1 MVKSVLFFSIVCMT
15 NILYGEFREITP
27 LENISIIE
35 IENINQD
42 KGMKRIEK
50 KSRDN
55 SIKYEDS
62 RLNEGCELKE
72 ENKIEYIENGDEVK
86 EVIEKN
92 SVPLISEEQLI
103 QIINMA
109 KNSPLPENNVE
120 NKENSIISKES
131 DMIQQPDFL
140 IDIKNKLDK
149 YSFSDKSEDIYGG
162 QITAK
167 EITSDKIIDN
177 LEFGLG
183 VAYKNSEY
191 DNSQYENKNSDI
203 WSHTPIYATGK
214 YRLSSD
220 EDSSKY
226 LKLNLGYAI
235 GEYEENE
242 EYLERKN
249 QSGMYYGIGAG
260 VEYTDLSLDL
270 IYQVNKDAYEKW
282 DNSTKDDSRITFSI
296 DYKLS
301 F

>member
-1 MVKSVLFFSIVCMT
+1 MVKSILFFSIVCMT

-42 KGMKRIEK
+42 KDMRRIEK

-62 RLNEGCELKE
+62 KLNKGYELKE

-270 IYQVNKDAYEKW
+270 IYQVNKDAYEKR

>member
-1 MVKSVLFFSIVCMT
+1 MVKSVLFFSIVCIT
-15 NILYGEFREITP
+15 NVLFGEFKEITP
-27 LENISIIE
+27 LESIELSNKEEENYKNKE
-35 IENINQD
+35 IGDEKLKNCSVDYKEN
-42 KGMKRIEK
+42 E
-50 KSRDN
+50 
-55 SIKYEDS
+55 
-62 RLNEGCELKE
+62 ELKNSKLNKE
-72 ENKIEYIENGDEVK
+72 NNKIIYIENNEEIK

-92 SVPLISEEQLI
+92 KVPLITEEQLT
-103 QIINMA
+103 QIINIA
-109 KNSPLPENNVE
+109 KSSPLPENNVE

-191 DNSQYENKNSDI
+191 YNSQYENKNSDI

-214 YRLSSD
+214 YRLSND

-270 IYQVNKDAYEKW
+270 IYQVNKDAYESR

-296 DYKLS
+296 DYKLN

>member
-1 MVKSVLFFSIVCMT
+1 MVKSVLFFSIVCIT
-15 NILYGEFREITP
+15 NVLFGEFKEITP
-27 LENISIIE
+27 LESIELSNKEEENYKNKE
-35 IENINQD
+35 IGDEKLKNCSVDYKEN
-42 KGMKRIEK
+42 E
-50 KSRDN
+50 
-55 SIKYEDS
+55 
-62 RLNEGCELKE
+62 ELKNSKLNKE
-72 ENKIEYIENGDEVK
+72 NNKIIYIENNEEIK

-92 SVPLISEEQLI
+92 KVPLITEEQLT
-103 QIINMA
+103 QIINIA
-109 KNSPLPENNVE
+109 KSSPLPENNVE

-191 DNSQYENKNSDI
+191 YNSQYENKNSDI

-270 IYQVNKDAYEKW
+270 IYQVNKDAYESR

-296 DYKLS
+296 DYKLN

>member
-55 SIKYEDS
+55 SIKYENS
-62 RLNEGCELKE
+62 RLNEGCELKK

-270 IYQVNKDAYEKW
+270 IYQVNKDAYEKR

>member
-1 MVKSVLFFSIVCMT
+1 MVKSILFFSIVCMT
-15 NILYGEFREITP
+15 NILYGEFREINP

-42 KGMKRIEK
+42 KDMRRIEK

-62 RLNEGCELKE
+62 RLNEGDELKK

-131 DMIQQPDFL
+131 DMTQQPDFL

-270 IYQVNKDAYEKW
+270 IYQVNKDAYEKR

>member
-15 NILYGEFREITP
+15 NILYGEFREIIP

-62 RLNEGCELKE
+62 GLNEGCELKE

-183 VAYKNSEY
+183 
-191 DNSQYENKNSDI
+191 
-203 WSHTPIYATGK
+203 
-214 YRLSSD
+214 
-220 EDSSKY
+220 
-226 LKLNLGYAI
+226 
-235 GEYEENE
+235 
-242 EYLERKN
+242 
-249 QSGMYYGIGAG
+249 
-260 VEYTDLSLDL
+260 
-270 IYQVNKDAYEKW
+270 
-282 DNSTKDDSRITFSI
+282 
-296 DYKLS
+296 
-301 F
+301 

>member
-1 MVKSVLFFSIVCMT
+1 
-15 NILYGEFREITP
+15 
-27 LENISIIE
+27 
-35 IENINQD
+35 
-42 KGMKRIEK
+42 
-50 KSRDN
+50 
-55 SIKYEDS
+55 
-62 RLNEGCELKE
+62 
-72 ENKIEYIENGDEVK
+72 
-86 EVIEKN
+86 
-92 SVPLISEEQLI
+92 
-103 QIINMA
+103 MA

-191 DNSQYENKNSDI
+191 YNSQYENKNSDI

-270 IYQVNKDAYEKW
+270 IYQVNKDAYEKR